1 MLGGTFSRFLSDKL
15 YMCVTQ
21 WSLPKKTKKHAIE
34 NLFLLFIVIAR
45 EHVGTQS
52 MQGTLAGEHE
62 KHARHVG
69 TLSRK
74 HVSAQRTLAR
84 EHVSM

>member
-1 MLGGTFSRFLSDKL
+1 M
-15 YMCVTQ
+15 
-21 WSLPKKTKKHAIE
+21 SLNGLCQKKQKKHAIE

-52 MQGTLAGEHE
+52 MQGTLAGEHA

-74 HVSAQRTLAR
+74 HVCAQGTLAR
-84 EHVSM
+84 EHVACKHIRHFGM

>member
-1 MLGGTFSRFLSDKL
+1 
-15 YMCVTQ
+15 MCVTQ
-21 WSLPKKTKKHAIE
+21 WSLPKKPKKHTIE
-34 NLFLLFIVIAR
+34 NLFLLFIVIGR

-52 MQGTLAGEHE
+52 MQGTLAGEHA

-84 EHVSM
+84 EHVTM